1 MALILPRD
9 EACMK
14 CRVSEVTPKITSTNV
29 LVTHVTGLET
39 LETHYEYLLNISKTS
54 RFLPLIISR
63 LLPIL

>member
-1 MALILPRD
+1 
-9 EACMK
+9 MK